1 MMGDVCPACQGTK
14 TSAGQLSPRGQ
25 KIPNTV
31 EAWKHHAYLLADL
44 VEEQREEIRALKH
57 KVNKLDQ
64 KHRRKRDE
72 IQLRTIT

>member
-1 MMGDVCPACQGTK
+1 MSEP
-14 TSAGQLSPRGQ
+14 SPRGQ

-57 KVNKLDQ
+57 KVNKLGQ
-64 KHRRKRDE
+64 NHKEKKG
-72 IQLRTIT
+72 